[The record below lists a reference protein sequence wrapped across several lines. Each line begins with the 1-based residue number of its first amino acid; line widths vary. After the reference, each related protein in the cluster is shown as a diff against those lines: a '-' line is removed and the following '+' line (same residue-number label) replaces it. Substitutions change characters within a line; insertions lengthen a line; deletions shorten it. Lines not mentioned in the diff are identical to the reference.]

1 MRLNDQL
8 RLRRNDDRLLK
19 IRMTTLRDLRTV
31 ARRRSSEL
39 SKHGAINNTLA
50 AVTRAAT
57 AQVAINKPCRKVG
70 KNRDT
75 LTAAALNVPASTL
88 PKGLAAT
95 ERRPSLSA
103 RSARALAATAIA
115 ATAPVADA
123 SRRDRR
129 LNAMDHSILTFAA
142 RKKSASMQKQPPTK
156 NGNDAF

>member
-1 MRLNDQL
+1 
-8 RLRRNDDRLLK
+8 
-19 IRMTTLRDLRTV
+19 MTTLRDLRTV

-70 KNRDT
+70 KNRDM
-75 LTAAALNVPASTL
+75 LTAAAHAAQNVPASTL
-88 PKGLAAT
+88 PKGLATT

-103 RSARALAATAIA
+103 RSARALAATTIA

-123 SRRDRR
+123 SRHDRR
-129 LNAMDHSILTFAA
+129 LNAKDHSILTFPAA
-142 RKKSASMQKQPPTK
+142 RDKRASTQKQPPTK